1 MISLELLEYGLSAK
15 SWTFRIA
22 LSGAI
27 KVDLRRVIRPS
38 QESQPNHRRPL
49 L

>member
-1 MISLELLEYGLSAK
+1 MSIELLEYGLSAK

-22 LSGAI
+22 LSRAI
-27 KVDLRRVIRPS
+27 EVDLRRVIRPS
-38 QESQPNHRRPL
+38 QESQSNPRRHL

>member
-1 MISLELLEYGLSAK
+1 MMNLLLLEYGLSAK

-27 KVDLRRVIRPS
+27 NVDLRRIIRPS
-38 QESQPNHRRPL
+38 QESQSNHRRHL
-49 L
+49 S